1 MNNFASRNKFQIDT
15 LTVGTSNAF
24 TPSIETTG
32 FERLMFAFRAKT
44 FAGTPGTPEAPSAD
58 YVKIV
63 KFQGSNTNAFGG
75 EEVDIAGI
83 YDFEKS
89 DSSSAVSGLAQLS
102 VQNSTEV
109 KKTTLADYAMQY
121 KYIRACFISSDA
133 ANTVAYV
140 FELTNAKSAPIDQ

>member
-44 FAGTPGTPEAPSAD
+44 FAGTPDTAD

-89 DSSSAVSGLAQLS
+89 DASSTVNGLAQLS
-102 VQNSTEV
+102 VQNSTQI